1 MSLFLFL
8 LRLQNVIEL
17 VIDCTAAVVL
27 VCVQVFAFVSSL
39 FVSALG
45 RVCASVSVKLIASV
59 SNVQIVLVV
68 VVVVVVVVAVVV
80 IYTHYC
86 C

>member
-1 MSLFLFL
+1 M
-8 LRLQNVIEL
+8 IEL
-17 VIDCTAAVVL
+17 VIDCTAAVVF
-27 VCVQVFAFVSSL
+27 VCVKVFAFVSSGFL
-39 FVSALG
+39 SAFG

-68 VVVVVVVVAVVV
+68 VVVVAVVE
-80 IYTHYC
+80 IYTRYC